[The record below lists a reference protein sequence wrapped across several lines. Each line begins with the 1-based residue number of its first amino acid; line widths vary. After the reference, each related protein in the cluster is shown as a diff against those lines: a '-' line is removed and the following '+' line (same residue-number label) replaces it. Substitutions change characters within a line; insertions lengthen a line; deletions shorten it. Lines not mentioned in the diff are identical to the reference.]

1 MSEIV
6 KRLEKHQS
14 ETPTRWREAAQA
26 RRANKEW
33 LRYSQKIAMRMLD
46 KMEEQ
51 DITQKQ
57 LAERMGCSQQY
68 VSKILKGCENLSL
81 ETLSKIESA
90 LNITIMQTEFA

>member
-6 KRLEKHQS
+6 KKLEQHQS
-14 ETPTRWREAAQA
+14 AAPSRWREAAQA
-26 RRANKEW
+26 RKANKEW